1 MVEPQSSIS
10 EPYLRAVIESPTCR
24 STCFI
29 KSGLPYATV
38 LTDNKFLNSK
48 CKGGEKI
55 QRKYKILALI
65 LVAAMVS
72 TAVVWATA
80 PYYSS
85 YTRNFTWT
93 QAAAN
98 TQFELDVNG
107 TQQTS
112 STVPVP
118 YQFTYATDQY
128 CEVYT
133 LINQGNVPIVITA
146 AVTGTGAVGTWMSNN
161 VAYLGVGQTTAMVL
175 YFTDFASGG
184 GTNAVTFNSAQAYP
198 GSSRVTSYTI
208 NEINDADSGQYGNG
222 YWALDSFAQNVQ
234 IYSLSGGG
242 YAAFVDYVGTW
253 TTYTGVYSPAANV
266 QEGAGGSGPMLF
278 SYAAT
283 FPSLPG
289 GDSFPTTGTT
299 INENVGGYQT
309 GGVVYANVSPYHW
322 YSDPIYFPTALSY
335 TEVSTG
341 GAGEQALYAYSSA
354 STSLNPVL
362 QHTSPYPQIWTGFGT
377 GHGNI
382 LIP

>member
-1 MVEPQSSIS
+1 
-10 EPYLRAVIESPTCR
+10 
-24 STCFI
+24 
-29 KSGLPYATV
+29 
-38 LTDNKFLNSK
+38 
-48 CKGGEKI
+48 
-55 QRKYKILALI
+55 
-65 LVAAMVS
+65 MVS
-72 TAVVWATA
+72 TAVVWAGS
-80 PYYSS
+80 PYFSS
-85 YTRNFTWT
+85 YTRNFAWT

-98 TQFELDVNG
+98 IQFELDVNG

-133 LINQGNVPIVITA
+133 LINQGNVPIVITG
-146 AVTGTGAVGTWMSNN
+146 AVSGTGAVGTWMSNN

-175 YFTDFASGG
+175 YFTNFAYGG
-184 GTNAVTFNSAQAYP
+184 GSNTVTFTSALAFSGQDP
-198 GSSRVTSYTI
+198 SRVTSYTI
-208 NEINDADSGQYGNG
+208 NEINDADSGQYGPTG

-234 IYSLSGGG
+234 IYSLSGGT
-242 YAAFVDYVGTW
+242 YVAFVDYVGTW
-253 TTYTGVYSPAANV
+253 TTFAGSYSPAADV

-289 GDSFPTTGTT
+289 GDSFPTTGT
-299 INENVGGYQT
+299 IISKNVGGYQS
-309 GGVVYANVSPYHW
+309 GGLVYANVSPYHW
-322 YSDPIYFPTALSY
+322 YSDSTYFPTALSY

-354 STSLNPVL
+354 STSLNTVL
-362 QHTSPYPQIWTGFGT
+362 QQTSPYPQIWTGFGA